1 MKTIL
6 KSETKCHNPYTYLQM
21 SPGGKRGRCETV
33 QKAERLLSL
42 LSDLVTET
50 SRGANRE
57 YSRMIFPTVVIALL
71 YTISLTSPLFFNGTR
86 AFTCRI
92 D

>member
-1 MKTIL
+1 MQ
-6 KSETKCHNPYTYLQM
+6 E
-21 SPGGKRGRCETV
+21 
-33 QKAERLLSL
+33 AERLLSL

-57 YSRMIFPTVVIALL
+57 YSRMIFTTVVIALL

-92 D
+92 DETPKTDNNPSPLVARHVVG